1 MLKRVKLFFSDTNS
15 AYALL
20 EGNDRRRIKLLVITQ
35 LFLSSLDLVGIF
47 SIGIVTSLAIS
58 MDSNS
63 IDNPLQDLILGI
75 FRLQNLD
82 RESQI
87 IFFGLLAVTVLLT
100 RTILSVKLTQYTFA
114 FLARKAGDVSK
125 KAINKFT
132 RSSLSF
138 VQQDTAQKTAYNLT
152 IGIDRVTVG
161 ILGVSIGLLTDSG
174 LVLILFLGLAV
185 QDAFLALGIAVYF
198 LIIVLWISRQSAR
211 KASTASK
218 KLTELSI
225 KTSEMIIDFI
235 TNYRELYTKSARLN
249 HSNSITEL
257 RKKSVEFTAYLSF
270 IPYLGKYIIESAL
283 VIGAV
288 GLMVLQVSLHDFNQ
302 AANTLAIF
310 LAAST
315 RISPSIIRIQQS
327 LIQLKGHASAAIG
340 TLSMLNELAPIIE
353 TSQNAP
359 LVSELKFTPNVVLKK
374 VNFGYSKSNTF
385 RLRDLNLEIPSGSSV
400 AIIGASGSG
409 KSTLVDLILGLHS
422 PTSGSILIAGMKP
435 KKAINQFPGFIGYVS
450 QTSSIVKGTIKDN
463 IIYPFQNNAMIYG
476 DLEKILSVTQLSNF
490 VKSLQYGLDTDIKE
504 LGKNLS
510 GGQKQRLLLARS
522 LYLQPSLLILDE
534 ATSAIDLITEDKILK
549 ALRKDLQNSTIIMIT
564 HRVATAKNADMVIF
578 MQDGKIQTQ
587 GSYKKVSQFIY
598 KSKKIE
604 TNTNRKAPL

>member
-15 AYALL
+15 AFALL
-20 EGNDRRRIKLLVITQ
+20 EGNDRRRIKLLVLTQ

-63 IDNPLQDLILGI
+63 INNPLQELILGI

-100 RTILSVKLTQYTFA
+100 RTILSVKLTRYTFA

-125 KAINKFT
+125 KAINKFA

-161 ILGVSIGLLTDSG
+161 ILGVSIGLLTDTG

-185 QDAFLALGIAVYF
+185 QDAVLALGIAVYF

-225 KTSEMIIDFI
+225 KSSEMIIDFI

-249 HSNSITEL
+249 HGKSITEL

-288 GLMVLQVSLHDFNQ
+288 GLMVLQVSLHDFDQ

-359 LVSELKFTPNVVLKK
+359 LVNELKFTPNVVLKK

-400 AIIGASGSG
+400 VIVGASGSG
-409 KSTLVDLILGLHS
+409 KSTLVDLVLGLHS
-422 PTSGSILIAGMKP
+422 PTSGSILISGMKP
-435 KKAINQFPGFIGYVS
+435 EKAINQFPGFIGYVS
-450 QTSSIVKGTIKDN
+450 QTSSIVKGTIRDN
-463 IIYPFQNNAMIYG
+463 ITYPFENNSIIYG
-476 DLEKILSVTQLSNF
+476 DLENILSVTQLSNF
-490 VKSLQYGLDTDIKE
+490 VKSLQHGLDTEIKE

-549 ALRKDLQNSTIIMIT
+549 ALRKDRQDSTIIVIT

-578 MQDGKIQTQ
+578 MQDGQIQTQ
-587 GSYKKVSQFIY
+587 GSYKKVSQFIN
-598 KSKKIE
+598 KSKKIK